1 MLYNNTKK
9 IVDEDF
15 EKIIIPNLSE
25 FIKIENG
32 SPNYDTDWE
41 SNGKLEECA
50 EFLKKFILSQKIK
63 DISCQIYKEKNYA
76 PFIYS
81 EIPAFLPEKQ
91 KNQKNILLYSHF
103 DKQPPLENWSEGLHP
118 RKPILKNG
126 KIYGRGTADD
136 GYAIFSLIECIKII
150 QQENLPHGEIKIII
164 EGAEESGSP
173 GLIEYLIKLKDK
185 IKSPDLM
192 ICLDSVSG
200 NYENFWMTTSLR
212 GNQLF
217 EVDVECLKESV
228 HSGVGSG
235 ITPEPF
241 TVLRCLLD
249 RIENSK
255 THESIDELQVK
266 IPENRLN
273 EIKILAKEL
282 KEKYIEQNVKILN
295 NVKPISNDITQIII
309 NNTWKN
315 QITVTGMTGFPK
327 AEIAG
332 NILRKNI
339 KCRLSVRTPPTM
351 PSKKVEE
358 IIKEKLTTNVP
369 FNSIVTF
376 KTVVLVDGW
385 NQKDINNCLVESFNR
400 SSKELFNKECYGKIV
415 SGITIPFIKKLENLY
430 PNCNLVVSGL
440 MGNDSNCHCID
451 ECLDIE
457 YCKKLIITFTH
468 AIYDFS
474 IN

>member
-1 MLYNNTKK
+1 MLYKNTRE

-15 EKIIIPNLSE
+15 EKIIIPGLSE

-32 SPNYDTDWE
+32 SPSYDTEWE
-41 SNGKLEECA
+41 TNGKLEECA
-50 EFLKKFILSQKIK
+50 EFLKNFILSQNIK
-63 DISCQIYKEKNYA
+63 NISCQIYKEKNFA

-91 KNQKNILLYSHF
+91 KNIKNILLYSHF
-103 DKQPPLENWSEGLHP
+103 DKQPPLDDWSEGLHP
-118 RKPILKNG
+118 RKPTIKNG

-136 GYAIFSLIECIKII
+136 GYAIFSLLECIKII
-150 QQENLPHGEIKIII
+150 QQQNFPHGDIKIII

-185 IKSPDLM
+185 IKTPELM

-200 NYENFWMTTSLR
+200 NYDNFWMTTSLR

-217 EVDVECLKESV
+217 EVNVECLKEDT
-228 HSGVGSG
+228 HSGAGSG
-235 ITPEPF
+235 IAPDSF
-241 TVLRCLLD
+241 KVLRHLLD
-249 RIENSK
+249 RIEDSK
-255 THESIDELQVK
+255 TQESIKELQVD
-266 IPENRLN
+266 IPQNRLN
-273 EIKILAKEL
+273 EIKILANDL
-282 KEKYIEQNVKILN
+282 KENYISQNVKILD
-295 NVKPISNDITQIII
+295 NVQPISNDINQIII

-315 QITVTGMTGFPK
+315 QITVTGMSGFPR
-327 AEIAG
+327 AEVAG
-332 NILRKNI
+332 NVLRKST

-351 PSKKVEE
+351 PAKKVEE
-358 IIKEKLTTNVP
+358 IIKEKLTKNVP
-369 FNSIVTF
+369 FNSIVSF

-385 NQKDINNCLVESFNR
+385 NQKDINKCLVDSFNR
-400 SSKELFNKECYGKIV
+400 SSKEVFNKECYGKIG

-430 PNCNLVVSGL
+430 PDCNLIVSGL

-457 YCKKLIITFTH
+457 YCKKLIITHSFN
-468 AIYDFS
+468 Y
-474 IN
+474 